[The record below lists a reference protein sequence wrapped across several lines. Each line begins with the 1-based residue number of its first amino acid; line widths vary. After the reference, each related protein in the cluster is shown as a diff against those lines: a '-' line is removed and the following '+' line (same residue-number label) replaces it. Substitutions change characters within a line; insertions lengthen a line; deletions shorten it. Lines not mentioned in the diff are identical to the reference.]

1 MCYKKNNLF
10 FKYLI
15 GILVVFLSAC
25 ATVYTAPEF
34 SSYQAKHRTLA
45 ILPPIVS
52 INAQSFKP
60 GTPIELID
68 RQQLEEAQLFYGQL
82 YSQFL
87 AQQAKGRYTIVFQDI
102 EETKSLLSAK
112 GVTAEKMRAMTRA
125 QIGQALGV
133 DAVVSSRIYRDKPM
147 STGAALF
154 GLLLGVGGITNEV
167 QINLSVHEAV
177 EGRLVWNYDH
187 IVGGGVVNSAEG
199 MAKSLMKSI
208 SKKFPYE
215 KNKRK

>member
-1 MCYKKNNLF
+1 MSNKVRKSIA
-10 FKYLI
+10 KYLL
-15 GILVVFLSAC
+15 GALVVFLSAC

-34 SSYQAKHRTLA
+34 ATYQAKHKTLA

-60 GTPIELID
+60 GTSVELINS
-68 RQQLEEAQLFYGQL
+68 QQLEEAQLFYGQL

-87 AQQAKGRYTIVFQDI
+87 AQQGKGRYTITFQDI
-102 EETKSLLSAK
+102 EETKSILVAK

-125 QIGQALGV
+125 QIGQTLGV

-147 STGAALF
+147 SNGAALF

-167 QINLSVHEAV
+167 QINLSVHESM

-215 KNKRK
+215 KKK